1 MRSWPRKTYQI
12 KKLHFVHKMTVVK
25 IYFSTLLTLR
35 TTKFWCVK
43 KGALREHWLHR
54 FHFLINCSHKG
65 LISKTTH
72 LLKGSNHGTEWTTMK
87 QWKKVS
93 IHVPWKYVK
102 RLYNILGL
110 CLWHV
115 QTYWRSDRR
124 PENLSFG
131 DFILLG
137 KSLSSYSLRWGKRK
151 KHNFLKRM
159 FLDSQAAKTC

>member
-1 MRSWPRKTYQI
+1 MATKNISKHEASFCSQNDC
-12 KKLHFVHKMTVVK
+12 KKKK
-25 IYFSTLLTLR
+25 YFSTLLTLR
-35 TTKFWCVK
+35 TTIFWCVK
-43 KGALREHWLHR
+43 KGALREYWLHR
-54 FHFLINCSHKG
+54 FYFLINCSHKG
-65 LISKTTH
+65 LICKTTH
-72 LLKGSNHGTEWTTMK
+72 LLKGSNHGTKSTTMK
-87 QWKKVS
+87 QCIKVS

-137 KSLSSYSLRWGKRK
+137 KSFVCIRCVEENVR
-151 KHNFLKRM
+151 NNIN
-159 FLDSQAAKTC
+159 